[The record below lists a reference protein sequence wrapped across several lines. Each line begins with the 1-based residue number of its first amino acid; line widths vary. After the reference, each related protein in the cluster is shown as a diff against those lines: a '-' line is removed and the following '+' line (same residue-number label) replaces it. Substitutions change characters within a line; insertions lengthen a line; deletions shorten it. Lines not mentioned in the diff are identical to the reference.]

1 MSHLSGLLSPQDI
14 ETITRLLD
22 MAERSSFGL
31 FEATVGGLT
40 VRIERAQGEAAVE
53 SVPVRA
59 PAVGIYRAGKA
70 ALSAGASVDAGAV
83 VGHIETLDQRT
94 DVAVSTGG
102 IIADLSV
109 QDGQFVEYGQSLLVI
124 SPAAA

>member
-1 MSHLSGLLSPQDI
+1 MSHLCGILSTQDV

-31 FEATVGGLT
+31 FEAGVGGLT
-40 VRIERAQGEAAVE
+40 VRIERAQDAAGAE
-53 SVPVRA
+53 GVPVRA
-59 PAVGIYRAGKA
+59 PAVGVYRTGKTT
-70 ALSAGASVDAGAV
+70 LPAGANVDAGAV

-94 DVAVSTGG
+94 DV
-102 IIADLSV
+102 IISRAGFIAGLSV